1 MMVAAAM
8 LPLSAGIFDLTSNK
22 NLRELVLNNGGDF
35 NATSQACVCVEIVII
50 VAMIAAFGGV
60 VLAAQDKS
68 L

>member
-35 NATSQACVCVEIVII
+35 NATSQACVCV
-50 VAMIAAFGGV
+50 
-60 VLAAQDKS
+60 
-68 L
+68 